1 MCTSLSNAWQKI
13 TDRMAVKRPGK
24 DGKKKKKRKQV
35 SGITKTN
42 STKQHFNLKTS
53 NHPGREPL
61 NGNLPAG
68 SSLRHPEAQLLSD
81 F

>member
-1 MCTSLSNAWQKI
+1 
-13 TDRMAVKRPGK
+13 MAENNRQ
-24 DGKKKKKRKQV
+24 DGSETEPHVVKKKKRKQV